1 MLRIAL
7 TAGALVL
14 LANSALASP
23 LDDQLKAIVKGAPSS
38 VGIYVEQ
45 LERHETAGLN
55 ATRSFP
61 LASTFKLPLAIVV
74 MRLVDQQLLP
84 GLDSQVRVEVRDL
97 WPGPSALNDRLP
109 MGGSSTLREL
119 VTVMLE
125 ESDNSAANALMR
137 LCGGAARVQATL
149 TALGFT
155 GISIDRDETE
165 MSLDAHGLPYP
176 APDDRDPRKLIVLKQ
191 NVRVLQHQ
199 RALAAFLRDPR
210 DHGQP
215 LMMTKIIERLWRQDL
230 LSAAALDFL
239 RQELARNRSGRGR
252 IRAGVPAGVAVADR
266 TGTCDGIG
274 DAEAAC
280 VNDVGVITL
289 PSGEHVALAVYV
301 SDAGGPTAAKERL
314 IADLTR
320 VVWDY
325 FVRPKSG
332 KNRRD

>member
-1 MLRIAL
+1 MRRIAL
-7 TAGALVL
+7 LASALVL
-14 LANSALASP
+14 VANAAVASP
-23 LDDQLKAIVKGAPSS
+23 LEDQLRAIVKGAPSS
-38 VGIYVEQ
+38 VGIYVEH

-74 MRLVDQQLLP
+74 LRLVDQQELP
-84 GLDSQVRVEVRDL
+84 GLDSHVRLEMRDL
-97 WPGPSALNDRLP
+97 WPGPSSLNERMP
-109 MGGSSTLREL
+109 TGGSTTLREL

-137 LCGGAARVQATL
+137 LCGGATRVQATL

-155 GISIDRDETE
+155 GVSIDRDETE

-176 APDDRDPRKLIVLKQ
+176 APNDRDPRKLIVLKQ

-230 LSAAALDFL
+230 LSAAALDFV
-239 RQELARNRSGRGR
+239 RQELERNRGGLQR
-252 IRAGVPAGVAVADR
+252 IRAGVPAGVVVADR
-266 TGTCDGIG
+266 SGTCDGIG
-274 DAEAAC
+274 DDQAAC

-289 PSGEHVALAVYV
+289 PSGDHVALAVYV
-301 SDAGGPTAAKERL
+301 ADAGGPRAVKERL
-314 IADLTR
+314 IADVTR

-325 FVRPKSG
+325 FVRAKSG
-332 KNRRD
+332 KN